1 MFSTFDFPQISF
13 YLRILFQEIREALG
27 VLMPFRSFDVALFP
41 YSHSDLKFRRT
52 SSVIHVQC
60 LQRGKNAQIW
70 AERIKLACGCMCF
83 ILLCS
88 SMKHL
93 HAQGQSPSAFKIPKK
108 KGGDRYD
115 QIDEKINGWNW
126 MFWLCAWDWA
136 VFKCSFTP
144 FWLTVSHTVQVMP
157 TSMTLVTADTISL
170 KFPNSQAIPWQKCQR
185 FASFLK
191 QPFYAQIVYH
201 PESIFFLKCCFLKE
215 YIADTLKHLKN
226 NCVLSR
232 TIFDWCG

>member
-1 MFSTFDFPQISF
+1 
-13 YLRILFQEIREALG
+13 
-27 VLMPFRSFDVALFP
+27 
-41 YSHSDLKFRRT
+41 
-52 SSVIHVQC
+52 
-60 LQRGKNAQIW
+60 
-70 AERIKLACGCMCF
+70 MCF

-88 SMKHL
+88 SMKLFTHKDQVPQHL
-93 HAQGQSPSAFKIPKK
+93 RFPPKK
-108 KGGDRYD
+108 AGDHYD

-126 MFWLCAWDWA
+126 MFWICAWDWA

-215 YIADTLKHLKN
+215 YIADTLQHFKN